1 MCIIIDMIVPS
12 PDFTAVLGSCL
23 DEVFAIFDHHAF
35 AKALLPGAGPMD
47 LSGQRIQEIND
58 DEVALVTKKVTLANL
73 LPAIGR
79 QAHLAISGNEYLNV
93 SKCHVTKKKGR

>member
-1 MCIIIDMIVPS
+1 
-12 PDFTAVLGSCL
+12 
-23 DEVFAIFDHHAF
+23 
-35 AKALLPGAGPMD
+35 MD

-93 SKCHVTKKKGR
+93 SKCHVTKKG